1 MNSSVSIA
9 NSPTQQVESLS
20 EIASGLKFS
29 DEGSLIAVNEEHRSK
44 LTKQLKDL
52 AQGVGPG
59 ARVIRWFFSTG
70 SDRTIF
76 PASDVKIADWVDNAL
91 LTNSNVTEEG
101 VAVRAHNQDQ
111 FDYAKMLGSLVT
123 EYEISQKR
131 RTKSQLAALELL
143 KAVAE
148 SSGMT
153 QAELAK
159 LLDIEQGTVSKIM
172 SGARSIT
179 LDHAKRVARRFKMR
193 PEAFLDL
200 D

>member
-1 MNSSVSIA
+1 MI
-9 NSPTQQVESLS
+9 
-20 EIASGLKFS
+20 
-29 DEGSLIAVNEEHRSK
+29 
-44 LTKQLKDL
+44 
-52 AQGVGPG
+52 
-59 ARVIRWFFSTG
+59 RVM
-70 SDRTIF
+70 
-76 PASDVKIADWVDNAL
+76 DWI
-91 LTNSNVTEEG
+91 
-101 VAVRAHNQDQ
+101 AVRAHNQDQ
-111 FDYAKMLGSLVT
+111 FDYAKTLGSLVT

-159 LLDIEQGTVSKIM
+159 VLDIEQGTASKIM

-179 LDHAKRVARRFKMR
+179 PDHAKRVARRFKMR

-200 D
+200 E

>member
-1 MNSSVSIA
+1 MEKRIMKTSETKLPETA
-9 NSPTQQVESLS
+9 PESFEQLCG
-20 EIASGLKFS
+20 ILLPRPVH
-29 DEGSLIAVNEEHRSK
+29 DETENREMI
-44 LTKQLKDL
+44 
-52 AQGVGPG
+52 
-59 ARVIRWFFSTG
+59 RVM
-70 SDRTIF
+70 
-76 PASDVKIADWVDNAL
+76 DWI
-91 LTNSNVTEEG
+91 
-101 VAVRAHNQDQ
+101 AVRAHNQDQ
-111 FDYAKMLGSLVT
+111 FDYAKMLGNLVT
-123 EYEISQKR
+123 EYEVSQKR
-131 RTKSQLAALELL
+131 RTKPQLAGLELL
-143 KAVAE
+143 KAVTE